1 MRYRINRPP
10 SVLKTKVML
19 PASKSISNRLL
30 ILHALASGDHGP
42 GNLSDSDDTRLMRD
56 ALESDREEKD
66 IGHAGTAMRFLTAYY
81 SCHPGTVIMTG
92 SQRMKERPIGVLV
105 EALGKLGASIEY
117 LGRKGYPPLR
127 IRGSELKGGELVI
140 DGTISSQFI
149 SALLMI
155 APVLRDGLILT
166 LKGSVV
172 SSAYIQM
179 TLSLMERYGARCK
192 WEGETITVQ
201 PGGYTPVNTTVESDW
216 SAASYWYSMALLS
229 RHAHLEMVRLERDS
243 LQGDRVLVDLFRN
256 LGVVTSFGKEGRIR
270 IEKIMDIIPPRF
282 TGDFSDSPD
291 LVQSMAVAL
300 CFAGIP
306 FRVTGTQTLR
316 IKETDRIAALQQE
329 LRKLGFVL
337 RSDAAGQFLA
347 WEKETVEP
355 EADPVIATYNDHRM
369 AMAFAPVALA
379 EGSVLIDDPGVV
391 SKSYPGFWEDL
402 RAAGFSL
409 EEAE

>member
-1 MRYRINRPP
+1 
-10 SVLKTKVML
+10 ML
-19 PASKSISNRLL
+19 PASKSVSNRLL
-30 ILHALASGDHGP
+30 ILNALASGP
-42 GNLSDSDDTRLMRD
+42 RMPENLSDSDDTRFMRD

-81 SCHPGTVIMTG
+81 SCRPGTVIMTG
-92 SQRMKERPIGVLV
+92 SQRMKERPVGVLV
-105 EALGKLGASIEY
+105 DALRKLGASIEY
-117 LGRKGYPPLR
+117 LGREGYPPLR
-127 IRGSELKGGELVI
+127 IRGRELQGGELVI
-140 DGTISSQFI
+140 DGSISSQFI

-155 APVLRDGLILT
+155 APVLRDGLT
-166 LKGSVV
+166 LVLQGSVV
-172 SSAYIQM
+172 SSAYIHM
-179 TLSLMERYGARCK
+179 TLSLMERYGTRCN
-192 WEGETITVQ
+192 WEGERIRVQ
-201 PGGYTPVNTTVESDW
+201 PGGYTPVDTPVESDW

-229 RHAHLEMVRLERDS
+229 RHAHLELARLERES

-256 LGVVTSFGKEGRIR
+256 LGVVTSYGQQGRVR

-329 LRKLGFVL
+329 MRKLGFVL
-337 RSDAAGQFLA
+337 RSDAGGQFLA

-355 EADPVIATYNDHRM
+355 EAEPVIATYNDHRM
-369 AMAFAPVALA
+369 AMAFAPVALS

-402 RAAGFSL
+402 RAAGFSV